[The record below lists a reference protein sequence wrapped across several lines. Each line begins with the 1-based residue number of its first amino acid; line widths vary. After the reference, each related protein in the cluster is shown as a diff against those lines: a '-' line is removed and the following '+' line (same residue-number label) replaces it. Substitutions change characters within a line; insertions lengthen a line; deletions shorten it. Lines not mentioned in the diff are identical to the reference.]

1 MGPRAGFGGVIGR
14 QISLGVAFLALIAS
28 GPALACSIEPPPQ
41 MTEAERAAENAK
53 RDREFVESARSA
65 RAIIEIKA
73 RNTSGEYQS
82 GALVDVL
89 RVYKGKVRKG
99 SILKLDT
106 LSSAACGAGGIKRG
120 ERGIII
126 LSKSEPKLFG
136 GFLRSGDVE
145 LLQTDGILPASV
157 PK

>member
-1 MGPRAGFGGVIGR
+1 MVRR
-14 QISLGVAFLALIAS
+14 ISLGMAFLVLLAS

-41 MTEAERAAENAK
+41 MTDEERAAESAK

-65 RAIIEIKA
+65 HAIIETKA

-89 RVYKGKVRKG
+89 RVYKGKMRNG

-106 LSSAACGAGGIKRG
+106 LSSPACGAGGIKRG
-120 ERGIII
+120 EGGIII
-126 LSKSEPKLFG
+126 LSKSEPKLFK
-136 GFLRSGDVE
+136 GFLWSGNVE
-145 LLQTDGILPASV
+145 LLHKEGILPPSV
-157 PK
+157 SK

>member
-1 MGPRAGFGGVIGR
+1 
-14 QISLGVAFLALIAS
+14 
-28 GPALACSIEPPPQ
+28 
-41 MTEAERAAENAK
+41 MTDEERAAESAK

-73 RNTSGEYQS
+73 RNNTGDYKS

-126 LSKSEPKLFG
+126 LSKSEPKLFT
-136 GFLRSGDVE
+136 GFLWSGNVE
-145 LLQTDGILPASV
+145 LLQKEGILPPS
-157 PK
+157 KSK

>member
-1 MGPRAGFGGVIGR
+1 MVHR
-14 QISLGVAFLALIAS
+14 ISLGTAFLALLSS
-28 GPALACSIEPPPQ
+28 GPALACSIEPPPL

-53 RDREFVESARSA
+53 KDREFVESARSA

-89 RVYKGKVRKG
+89 QVYKGKVRKG

-126 LSKSEPKLFG
+126 LSKSEPKLFT
-136 GFLRSGDVE
+136 GFLWSGNVE
-145 LLQTDGILPASV
+145 LLQKEGILPPSES
-157 PK
+157 K

>member
-1 MGPRAGFGGVIGR
+1 VICR
-14 QISLGVAFLALIAS
+14 QISLGVVFLALLAS
-28 GPALACSIEPPPQ
+28 GPALACDIESPPL
-41 MTEAERAAENAK
+41 MTEEERAAKSAK

-106 LSSAACGAGGIKRG
+106 LTSAACGAGGIKRG

-126 LSKSEPKLFG
+126 LSKSEPKLFM
-136 GFLRSGDVE
+136 GFLWSGNVE
-145 LLQTDGILPASV
+145 LLQKEGILPPSES
-157 PK
+157 K